1 MTISRPTAHVLSGGA
16 VKKTGLRR
24 TKIVATLGPASS
36 TYEMIRALAVAGV
49 NMFRLNFSHGTH
61 EDHAARHNIVRDVEA
76 ELKRPLAILA
86 DLQGPK
92 LRVGT
97 FAEGRVK
104 LEKGA
109 KFRFDLNPAPG
120 DKQRVCL
127 PHPEIIEAARPE
139 SHLLLDDGKMR
150 LRVLSGDAS
159 HLLTEVEVGGFL
171 SDRKGVNVPDVTL
184 PIPALTEKDRRDLD
198 FALELGVDYIA
209 LSFVQRPEDVL
220 EAKEIAKGQAWIM
233 TKLEKPQAVARLS
246 EIIAVSDAV
255 MVARGDLG
263 VELPAEEVPIEQKR
277 AIAEARFQGKPVVV
291 ATQMLESMISVP
303 TPTRAEVTDVSN
315 AVYDGADAVM
325 LSAESASG
333 QYPLEAVGVMA
344 RVTRRIEQ
352 DREWSP
358 QDEAYRPDSDGTING
373 AIAEAAWQVAESISA
388 AVIVTYTASG
398 LGALRISRERPEC
411 PILALTPNDDVAR
424 RLNAVWG
431 VYAMSV
437 GQEMPVLNV
446 EAVVDQAVELAVSE
460 GYAKKGD
467 KLVLL
472 MGLPFGTMGATN
484 TLRVV
489 TV

>member
-1 MTISRPTAHVLSGGA
+1 
-16 VKKTGLRR
+16 
-24 TKIVATLGPASS
+24 
-36 TYEMIRALAVAGV
+36 
-49 NMFRLNFSHGTH
+49 
-61 EDHAARHNIVRDVEA
+61 
-76 ELKRPLAILA
+76 
-86 DLQGPK
+86 
-92 LRVGT
+92 
-97 FAEGRVK
+97 
-104 LEKGA
+104 
-109 KFRFDLNPAPG
+109 
-120 DKQRVCL
+120 
-127 PHPEIIEAARPE
+127 
-139 SHLLLDDGKMR
+139 
-150 LRVLSGDAS
+150 
-159 HLLTEVEVGGFL
+159 
-171 SDRKGVNVPDVTL
+171 
-184 PIPALTEKDRRDLD
+184 
-198 FALELGVDYIA
+198 
-209 LSFVQRPEDVL
+209 
-220 EAKEIAKGQAWIM
+220 
-233 TKLEKPQAVARLS
+233 
-246 EIIAVSDAV
+246 

-358 QDEAYRPDSDGTING
+358 QDEAFRPDSDGTVNG

-446 EAVVDQAVELAVSE
+446 EAVVDQAVELALSE